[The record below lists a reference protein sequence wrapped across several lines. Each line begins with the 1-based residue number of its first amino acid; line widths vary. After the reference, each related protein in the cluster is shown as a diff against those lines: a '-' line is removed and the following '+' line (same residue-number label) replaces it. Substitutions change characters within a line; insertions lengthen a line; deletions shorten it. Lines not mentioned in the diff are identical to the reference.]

1 MYNGNKDNKNNYGK
15 YGFRKPQMLS
25 KSEFEHVKKAE
36 YIPNTMFD
44 YLREYEKYPNKA
56 DFFSRLK
63 VLYENKGIPEMTYKA
78 VLQGIQI
85 LESDNENK

>member
-1 MYNGNKDNKNNYGK
+1 MYNGNGNGNNGK
-15 YGFRKPQMLS
+15 YGFKKPQMFT
-25 KSEFEHVKKAE
+25 KQEFEHIKKAE

-44 YLREYEKYPNKA
+44 YIREYEKAPNKSEYFA
-56 DFFSRLK
+56 RLK

-85 LESDNENK
+85 LEEDKRNK